1 MLYQTR
7 REGITV
13 ATEFKDRLAQVI
25 SESGCNKTK
34 FAERLN
40 ISQAFLS
47 QMCSGIRSPSDRTI
61 SDICKEFSVNEVWI
75 RTGEG
80 EPFQEETRQEQIMRF
95 ATQTVKGSD
104 EFRKAFVSMLAKMD
118 ADDWETLAKL
128 FDKLADEI
136 KKSE

>member
-1 MLYQTR
+1 MSTIAERIKEVRKGADLTQ
-7 REGITV
+7 RE
-13 ATEFKDRLAQVI
+13 
-25 SESGCNKTK
+25 
-34 FAERLN
+34 FAERIGAKQN
-40 ISQAFLS
+40 TVAQYEIGRNVPIDPVINS
-47 QMCSGIRSPSDRTI
+47 
-61 SDICKEFSVNEVWI
+61 ICREFGVNEVWL

-118 ADDWETLAKL
+118 SEDWSALAKI